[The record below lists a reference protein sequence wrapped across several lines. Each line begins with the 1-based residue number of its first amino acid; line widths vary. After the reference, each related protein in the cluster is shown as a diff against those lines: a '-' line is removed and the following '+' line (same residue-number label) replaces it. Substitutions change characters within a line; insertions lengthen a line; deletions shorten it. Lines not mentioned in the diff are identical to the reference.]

1 MFEKL
6 FKYPRVYARHRDGP
20 LSDARESY
28 LSHRANDG
36 TAPNTLLRVARE
48 LLVIA
53 TEINL
58 VVGKEIGIEEI
69 EAAAQCWA
77 RRQQRSHRA
86 HTQRWSHELF
96 VQTARD
102 WLRFLGCLREPA
114 EIAVRFSNLISDF
127 ATCMRQ
133 ERGLSSATIHNRCWH
148 AEQFL
153 SWYDQQQSR
162 PFSEV
167 SSTDV
172 DGFLALKGTTCWTRV
187 SVGTCA
193 KALRAFFLH
202 AEAHGWCSHAISAG
216 IESPRIFDQEGL
228 PAGPGWNDVQR
239 LIASTN
245 TDTPHDIRDR
255 GILMLFAIYGLR
267 RAEVSRL
274 RLEDFDWERE
284 IIRVPRPK
292 QRRTQDYPLTHA
304 VGEAIIRY
312 LKEVRPRCA
321 HREVFLRLIAPIK
334 PISPSGLYNLTR
346 KRISQLGIVAR
357 HGGPHSL
364 RHACAARL
372 VSEGLSLKEIGD
384 HLGHRSINST
394 RTYAKVDMAGLREV
408 ASFDLGGLL

>member
-6 FKYPRVYARHRDGP
+6 FKYPRALARHRDGP

-28 LSHRANDG
+28 LSHRADEG
-36 TAPNTLLRVARE
+36 AAPNTLLRVARE

-53 TEINL
+53 TEINPI
-58 VVGKEIGIEEI
+58 VGQDIGVEEI
-69 EAAAQCWA
+69 KAAARCWA
-77 RRQQRSHRA
+77 RQQQRIGRS
-86 HTQRWSHELF
+86 HTQGWSYELF
-96 VQTARD
+96 FQTARD

-114 EIAVRFSNLISDF
+114 ETTVPYSNLIIDF

-133 ERGLSSATIHNRCWH
+133 ERGLSSATIRNRCWH

-153 SWYDQQQSR
+153 AWYDQQSS

-202 AEAHGWCSHAISAG
+202 AEARGWCCHGISAG

-239 LIASTN
+239 LIASTDA
-245 TDTPHDIRDR
+245 DTPHAIRDR

-284 IIRVPRPK
+284 KIRVTRTK
-292 QRRTQDYPLTHA
+292 QRRTQDYPLTHT
-304 VGEAIIRY
+304 VGEAILRY
-312 LKEVRPRCA
+312 LKEVRPRCT

-357 HGGPHSL
+357 HRGPHSL

-372 VSEGLSLKEIGD
+372 VSEGLSLKEIAD
-384 HLGHRSINST
+384 HLGHNSINST
-394 RTYAKVDMAGLREV
+394 RTYAKVDIAGLREV
-408 ASFDLGGLL
+408 ASFDLGGLS